1 VALIEKHLAEQ
12 LVAYREQE
20 ALGTPQ
26 YVPIGEVIGA
36 LQHHLDR
43 EMELRATIARIS
55 AEITPITARLERV
68 SGAT

>member
-1 VALIEKHLAEQ
+1 MIEKELADS
-12 LVAYREQE
+12 LVELRASI
-20 ALGTPQ
+20 ALGHD
-26 YVPIGEVIGA
+26 YVPARDLEHA

-55 AEITPITARLERV
+55 AEVTPITARLERV